1 MTVAPS
7 AAARSTAV
15 ARLAKELER
24 ASTSRILQFGQMALA
39 MSRSSEI
46 SSKKLPTPH
55 GTIVQCVASRPRRI
69 LAPRSA
75 TCSSQIR
82 GDIGMGA
89 LTQRDDLDDL
99 IVAPSTRSSRTD
111 GEIADDVARILDW
124 TAPVPGSISA
134 SVDNGCVTL
143 EGAVAFRYQKKAPE
157 RAGRRLAGV
166 RTVDH
171 RLE

>member
-1 MTVAPS
+1 
-7 AAARSTAV
+7 
-15 ARLAKELER
+15 
-24 ASTSRILQFGQMALA
+24 
-39 MSRSSEI
+39 
-46 SSKKLPTPH
+46 
-55 GTIVQCVASRPRRI
+55 
-69 LAPRSA
+69 
-75 TCSSQIR
+75 
-82 GDIGMGA
+82 MGA

-157 RAGRRLAGV
+157 RAVRRLSGV
-166 RTVDH
+166 RTVDNRVDVATTEATEAMRNSIRSAIRR
-171 RLE
+171 RLDQPVTIALVLDAE